1 MPGKNRVVVL
11 EPSMPATT
19 RSRILIVDD
28 HPIVRQGLSLLIAQ
42 DSRLEVCGEASD
54 ASEAMRQC
62 AGARPH
68 LVVIDISLRN
78 GNGIELIKQIKTQ
91 YAGIKMLVAS
101 MHDES
106 VYAERALRAGAMGY
120 INKAEATEKV
130 IDAIHNI
137 LEGRLYLSPKL
148 ADKMLHRLVTTGE
161 STSRSPV
168 ETLSDRELEVFE
180 MIGRGMTT
188 REIAAKIHLSPKTVE
203 TYRENI
209 KKKLDLSN
217 ATELTRHAVQWVLD
231 DAAPRETPAE

>member
-1 MPGKNRVVVL
+1 MPGKPRNHS
-11 EPSMPATT
+11 EPAALDAP
-19 RSRILIVDD
+19 RSRIMIVDD
-28 HPIVRQGLSLLIAQ
+28 HPIVRQGLGQLIAQ
-42 DSRLEVCGEASD
+42 DATLEVCGEASD
-54 ASEAMRQC
+54 AAEAMRLC
-62 AGARPH
+62 GSAHPH
-68 LVVIDISLRN
+68 LVIIDISLRS
-78 GNGIELIKQIKTQ
+78 GNGIELIKQVKAQ
-91 YAGIKMLVAS
+91 YPSVKMLVSS

-120 INKAEATEKV
+120 VNKAEAAEKV
-130 IDAIHNI
+130 LVAIHEI
-137 LEGRLYLSPKL
+137 LGGRLYLSPQL
-148 ADKMLHRLVTTGE
+148 ADKMLHRMVATGE
-161 STSRSPV
+161 PGGKSAV

-231 DAAPRETPAE
+231 DSSSHSAS